1 MEYLL
6 VHHWTVTKS
15 PHIILEVLHSSWCHY
30 CHLPRI
36 KAWQA
41 LSHVHAIETCQRPV
55 ARVFGA
61 ENYEA
66 VTNIAAVLEVN
77 WEVYDIKLPSEVWF
91 SCLTNISRLYL
102 FGKLRSTTVVCSLQ
116 VQ

>member
-15 PHIILEVLHSSWCHY
+15 PHILLEVLHSSWCHY

-36 KAWQA
+36 EAWQA
-41 LSHVHAIETCQRPV
+41 LSHVHPIETCYWPV

-61 ENYEA
+61 EVYEA

-77 WEVYDIKLPSEVWF
+77 WEVYEIKLTSEVLAELLDQH
-91 SCLTNISRLYL
+91 LTLVL
-102 FGKLRSTTVVCSLQ
+102 VWKVA
-116 VQ
+116 